1 MTTEERKLALE
12 AALLLGFQTEAAAF
26 PVAGVKGE
34 IPAPKTE
41 EELQALYQLS
51 EPEVPDGYKTA
62 EGHPEPMFDL
72 DFRKEKGLETIF
84 GKGPFLK
91 DEDYD
96 FLPDRLDVKIKLP
109 EDADASMMIAACNI
123 AFRLGMET
131 TGYEGGITAEEGY
144 GGNAIILEEAD
155 QAEMTM
161 EESDGV
167 MKVYLRGR
175 GKELEELSSLIC
187 ENFPGTGGWKTF
199 RDVLMDMCDDAV
211 LRNGDGQI
219 AALQMLKQKESGSC
233 TVYGSPELREDQKA
247 LFTDVTFEN
256 YKAGKKA
263 YEKVYELP
271 WEVETFEE
279 ILEKEVYPLIKNGD
293 SIRIEGAVSEDQT
306 VRSRMRTRME
316 EKAKSLGAAEVRTEL
331 ICAYKQGFS
340 WIDEIVIPAVKEKK
354 PDKIEIYFK
363 PFLPEG
369 ETEWLDETGR
379 HHPTTIF
386 RRTTRTNGMICRSGI
401 CRSCIRLKMYL

>member
-1 MTTEERKLALE
+1 M
-12 AALLLGFQTEAAAF
+12 
-26 PVAGVKGE
+26 
-34 IPAPKTE
+34 
-41 EELQALYQLS
+41 
-51 EPEVPDGYKTA
+51 
-62 EGHPEPMFDL
+62 
-72 DFRKEKGLETIF
+72 
-84 GKGPFLK
+84 
-91 DEDYD
+91 
-96 FLPDRLDVKIKLP
+96 
-109 EDADASMMIAACNI
+109 
-123 AFRLGMET
+123 
-131 TGYEGGITAEEGY
+131 
-144 GGNAIILEEAD
+144 
-155 QAEMTM
+155 
-161 EESDGV
+161 
-167 MKVYLRGR
+167 
-175 GKELEELSSLIC
+175 IC

-340 WIDEIVIPAVKEKK
+340 WID
-354 PDKIEIYFK
+354 
-363 PFLPEG
+363 
-369 ETEWLDETGR
+369 
-379 HHPTTIF
+379 
-386 RRTTRTNGMICRSGI
+386 
-401 CRSCIRLKMYL
+401 